1 MDLCL
6 KCIAVP
12 VVSYCCVNHSFLTSG
27 CSGFGSVFLSK
38 TLDKERVAIKRMP
51 HVTDKQ
57 KWINVDEVY
66 FLKNSVDCN
75 NIVGYNAA
83 YLMRDEIWVR

>member
-1 MDLCL
+1 MS
-6 KCIAVP
+6 V
-12 VVSYCCVNHSFLTSG
+12 

-83 YLMRDEIWVR
+83 YLMRDEIWVCGGDRTGAFVRSCSSL